1 LVFKCAH
8 LDVGF
13 NVETVEYKNITFT
26 VWDVGGQERL
36 RSLWKHCE
44 LHLFDPGYTYAH
56 HSGSPLDFQGSQG
69 LIYIVDSNDVDRIA
83 DARES
88 LGSLMA
94 DSALVGIPILIL
106 ANKQDLPM
114 AMSTSAI
121 TDRLGLHGVREREWY
136 VQGCVAGSGDGLYE
150 GLEWLATTLKKQA

>member
-1 LVFKCAH
+1 VVQCTHVDA
-8 LDVGF
+8 GF
-13 NVETVEYKNITFT
+13 NVDTVEYKNITFT

-36 RSLWKHCE
+36 RGLWKHCE
-44 LHLFDPGYTYAH
+44 LYVFLSPDRHAHRFD
-56 HSGSPLDFQGSQG
+56 SLSDFQGSQG
-69 LIYIVDSNDVDRIA
+69 LIYVVDSNDVDRIA

-94 DSALVGIPILIL
+94 DSALVGIPVLIL

-150 GLEWLATTLKKQA
+150 GLEWLATTLKKRA